1 MHRTV
6 AAVVT
11 SMRARDVMTRDVET
25 VQHDEEISDVLTKL
39 ARRDFTG
46 FPVVDDDGRLVGIVT
61 QRDLVDIFQPSERTL
76 WIPVGFPPFLEPV
89 EYAVDVSWN
98 DLDVNLD
105 LLRNANKPV
114 SDVMTEAVVTVE
126 PEDSIETVLDYLSD
140 EDLDI
145 NRVPVVVDGF
155 VDGII
160 TRQDAL
166 RALYEQRRED

>member
-1 MHRTV
+1 MQ
-6 AAVVT
+6 
-11 SMRARDVMTRDVET
+11 ARDVMTRDVET
-25 VQHDEEISDVLTKL
+25 VQHDEEVSTVLTKL

-46 FPVVDDDGRLVGIVT
+46 YPVVDDEGRLVGIVT

-89 EYAVDVSWN
+89 DYSVDISWN
-98 DLDVNLD
+98 DLDVNLN
-105 LLRNANKPV
+105 LLRNASKPV
-114 SDVMTEAVVTVE
+114 SEVMTEDVITVE
-126 PEDSIETVLDYLSD
+126 PADTIETVLDYLTD
-140 EDLDI
+140 EDRDI

-166 RALYEQRRED
+166 RALYEQRRTD

>member
-1 MHRTV
+1 MQ
-6 AAVVT
+6 
-11 SMRARDVMTRDVET
+11 ARDVMTRDVET
-25 VQHDEEISDVLTKL
+25 VQHDEEVSTVLTKL

-89 EYAVDVSWN
+89 DYSVDISWN

-105 LLRNANKPV
+105 LLRNASKPV
-114 SDVMTEAVVTVE
+114 SEVMTEDVITVE
-126 PEDSIETVLDYLSD
+126 PGDTIETVLDYLTD
-140 EDLDI
+140 EERDI

-166 RALYEQRRED
+166 RALYEQRRTD

>member
-1 MHRTV
+1 MQ
-6 AAVVT
+6 
-11 SMRARDVMTRDVET
+11 ARDVMTRDVET
-25 VQHDEEISDVLTKL
+25 VQHDEEISTVLTKL
-39 ARRDFTG
+39 ARRNFTG
-46 FPVVDDDGRLVGIVT
+46 FPVVDDEGRLVGIVT

-89 EYAVDVSWN
+89 DYSVDISWN

-105 LLRNANKPV
+105 LLRNASKPV
-114 SDVMTEAVVTVE
+114 SEVMTEDVITVE
-126 PEDSIETVLDYLSD
+126 PTDTIETVLDYLTD
-140 EDLDI
+140 TDRDI

-166 RALYEQRRED
+166 RALYEQRRTD